1 MLLISVKKCRN
12 TGLAAQ
18 ICVLGK
24 KGDEFLIVH
33 LNTTM
38 GIDLEEGLIDL
49 FFVDALE
56 VEAQPACC
64 FLLHNSNCLT
74 LILCKAGLA
83 AAKIQKSI

>member
-49 FFVDALE
+49 FLWMRLKLKRNLRVVFF
-56 VEAQPACC
+56 CII
-64 FLLHNSNCLT
+64 LT
-74 LILCKAGLA
+74 V
-83 AAKIQKSI
+83 